1 MVRIVGVQKKSRGKS
16 LLRFNQYKTRRKK
29 YEIHKEIQRE
39 RLKVGRGLM
48 VNNIL
53 KRIKESLDLIM
64 RTVTM
69 HLRVLVQFW

>member
-1 MVRIVGVQKKSRGKS
+1 MG
-16 LLRFNQYKTRRKK
+16 
-29 YEIHKEIQRE
+29 
-39 RLKVGRGLM
+39 
-48 VNNIL
+48 NNIL